1 MKTKEAVLALKLG
14 CKVRRES
21 WAPGEWVKYDS
32 TDNITVSED
41 GSAYLK
47 LEDYI
52 PCYGD
57 IIEGWELFNDNS

>member
-21 WAPGEWVKYDS
+21 WAPGEWVEYDAS
-32 TDNITVSED
+32 LNNTFSED
-41 GSAYLK
+41 GTPHLE

-57 IIEGWELFNDNS
+57 IDGWELFNDNS

>member
-1 MKTKEAVLALKLG
+1 MKTKEAILALKLG

-21 WAPGEWVKYDS
+21 WNPGEWVEYDS
-32 TDNITVSED
+32 IDNITINED
-41 GSAYLK
+41 GTPHLE

-57 IIEGWELFNDNS
+57 IDGWGLFNDNS

>member
-14 CKVRRES
+14 CKVRRDS
-21 WAPGEWVKYDS
+21 WNPGEWVEYDS
-32 TDNITVSED
+32 IDNLTINED
-41 GSAYLK
+41 GTPHLE

-57 IIEGWELFNDNS
+57 IEGWELFNDNS

>member
-1 MKTKEAVLALKLG
+1 MKTKEAILALKLG

-21 WAPGEWVKYDS
+21 WTPGQWVEYDAS
-32 TDNITVSED
+32 LNNTFSED
-41 GSAYLK
+41 GTPHLE

-57 IIEGWELFNDNS
+57 VDNWELFNDNN

>member
-14 CKVRRES
+14 CKVRRDS
-21 WAPGEWVKYDS
+21 WNPGEWVEYDS
-32 TDNITVSED
+32 IDKLTINED
-41 GSAYLK
+41 GTPHLE

-57 IIEGWELFNDNS
+57 IDGWELFNDNS